1 MKDKVYK
8 FPSIEHFR
16 SVIKEVNHRVRFMGT
31 TEDGNPIYNESE
43 GIMPT
48 LTFRGSVKLHGTNAS
63 IVRVKNQYGNIKTQV
78 QSRTNIITPL
88 KDNAGFATFVTTIDT
103 NQIFDLVKR
112 NSSLSDYDIIQVYG
126 EWCGGNIQKG
136 VALNDLEKMFVI
148 FAVKVDGI
156 WLTDKELKGIKI
168 PEQKVYNILDYPT
181 YEINIDFNNVS
192 EAADIIIKYVEEIET
207 ECPVGK
213 AFGKS
218 GIGEGLVFVC
228 TTEGWRESRFWF
240 KAKGEKHQSS
250 KTKNKVPID
259 IQHVNNINQLV
270 DDFLTES
277 RLNQGIDFLRENHK
291 EISRKSTG
299 DYLRWVFEDVIKEEL
314 DTITGNGFEPKDI
327 SSILSNKARKWFF
340 EEIDKFLV

>member
-1 MKDKVYK
+1 MKEKVYK

-16 SVIKEVNHRVRFMGT
+16 SVIREVNHRVRFRGT
-31 TEDGNPIYNESE
+31 TEDGDPIYDESE

-63 IVRVKNQYGNIKTQV
+63 IVRVKNQHGNIKTQV

-88 KDNAGFATFVTTIDT
+88 KDNAGFATFVTTVDI
-103 NQIFDLVKR
+103 NKLFDSVKR
-112 NSSLSDYDIIQVYG
+112 NSGLSDYNIIQVYG

-136 VALNDLEKMFVI
+136 VALNELEKMFVI
-148 FAVKVDGI
+148 FAIKVDGI
-156 WLTDKELKGIKI
+156 WLKDDDLRNIKM
-168 PEQKVYNILDYPT
+168 PEEKVYNILDYPT

-192 EAADIIIKYVEEIET
+192 ESADIITKYVEDIEK

-228 TTEGWRESRFWF
+228 TTEGWGESRFWF

-259 IQHVNNINQLV
+259 IERVNNINQLV
-270 DDFLTES
+270 DCFLTES
-277 RLNQGIDFLRENHK
+277 RLNQGIDVLIENHK
-291 EISRKSTG
+291 EVSRKSTG
-299 DYLRWVFEDVIKEEL
+299 DYLRWVYEDVVKEEL

-340 EEIDKFLV
+340 EKIDKFLV

>member
-1 MKDKVYK
+1 MKEKVYK

-16 SVIKEVNHRVRFMGT
+16 SVIREVNHRVRFRGT
-31 TEDGNPIYNESE
+31 TEDGDPIYDESE

-63 IVRVKNQYGNIKTQV
+63 IVRFKNQHGNIKTQV

-88 KDNAGFATFVTTIDT
+88 KDNAGFATFVTTVDI
-103 NQIFDLVKR
+103 NKLFDSVKR
-112 NSSLSDYDIIQVYG
+112 NSGLSDYNIIQVYG

-136 VALNDLEKMFVI
+136 VALNELEKMFVI
-148 FAVKVDGI
+148 FAIKVDGI
-156 WLTDKELKGIKI
+156 WLKDDELRNIKM

-192 EAADIIIKYVEEIET
+192 ESADIITKYVEDIEK

-259 IQHVNNINQLV
+259 IERVNNINQLV
-270 DDFLTES
+270 DGFLTES
-277 RLNQGIDFLRENHK
+277 RLNQGIDVLIENHK
-291 EISRKSTG
+291 EVSRKSTG
-299 DYLRWVFEDVIKEEL
+299 DYLRWVYEDVVKEEL

-340 EEIDKFLV
+340 DKIDKFLV

>member
-1 MKDKVYK
+1 MKEKVYK

-16 SVIKEVNHRVRFMGT
+16 SVIREVNHRVRFRGT
-31 TEDGNPIYNESE
+31 TEDGDPIYDESE

-63 IVRVKNQYGNIKTQV
+63 IVRFKNQHGNIKTQV

-88 KDNAGFATFVTTIDT
+88 KDNAGFATFVTTVDI
-103 NQIFDLVKR
+103 NKLFDSVKR
-112 NSSLSDYDIIQVYG
+112 NSGLSDYKIIQVYG

-136 VALNDLEKMFVI
+136 VALNELEKMFVI
-148 FAVKVDGI
+148 FAIKVDGI
-156 WLTDKELKGIKI
+156 WLKDDELRNIKM

-192 EAADIIIKYVEEIET
+192 ESADIITKYVEDIEK

-259 IQHVNNINQLV
+259 IERVNNINQLV
-270 DDFLTES
+270 DGFLTES
-277 RLNQGIDFLRENHK
+277 RLNQGIDVLIENHK
-291 EISRKSTG
+291 EVSRKSTG
-299 DYLRWVFEDVIKEEL
+299 DYLRWVYEDVVKEEL

-340 EEIDKFLV
+340 DKIDKFLV

>member
-1 MKDKVYK
+1 MKEKVYK

-16 SVIKEVNHRVRFMGT
+16 SVIREVNHRVRFRGT
-31 TEDGNPIYNESE
+31 TEDGDPIYDESE

-63 IVRVKNQYGNIKTQV
+63 IVRFKNQHGNIKTQV

-88 KDNAGFATFVTTIDT
+88 KDNAGFATFVTTVDI
-103 NQIFDLVKR
+103 NKLFDSVKR
-112 NSSLSDYDIIQVYG
+112 NSGLSDYNIIQVYG

-136 VALNDLEKMFVI
+136 VALNELEKMFVI
-148 FAVKVDGI
+148 FAIKVDGI
-156 WLTDKELKGIKI
+156 WLKDDELRNIKM

-192 EAADIIIKYVEEIET
+192 ESADIITKYVEDIEK

-259 IQHVNNINQLV
+259 IERVNNINQLV
-270 DDFLTES
+270 DGFLTES
-277 RLNQGIDFLRENHK
+277 RLNQGIDVLIENHK
-291 EISRKSTG
+291 EVSRKSTG
-299 DYLRWVFEDVIKEEL
+299 DYLRWVYEDVVKEEL

-340 EEIDKFLV
+340 ERIDKLLV

>member
-31 TEDGNPIYNESE
+31 TEDGNPIYDESE

-63 IVRVKNQYGNIKTQV
+63 IVRLKNQHGNIKTQV
-78 QSRTNIITPL
+78 QSRTNILTPL
-88 KDNAGFATFVTTIDT
+88 KDNAGFATFVTTIDI
-103 NQIFDLVKR
+103 NQLIDLVKR
-112 NSSLSDYDIIQVYG
+112 NGGLSDYNIIQVYG

-148 FAVKVDGI
+148 FAIKADDI
-156 WLTDKELKGIKI
+156 WFKDDELRNIKI

-192 EAADIIIKYVEEIET
+192 ESADIITKYVEDIEK

-250 KTKNKVPID
+250 KTKKKVPID
-259 IQHVNNINQLV
+259 IERVNNINQLI
-270 DDFLTES
+270 DGFLTES
-277 RLNQGIDFLRENHK
+277 RLNQGIDFLMENHK
-291 EISRKSTG
+291 DVSRKSTG
-299 DYLRWVFEDVIKEEL
+299 DYLRWVYEDVVKEEL

-340 EEIDKFLV
+340 EKIDKLLV

>member
-1 MKDKVYK
+1 MEAKVYK

-16 SVIKEVNHRVRFMGT
+16 SVIKEVNHRIRFRGT
-31 TEDGNPIYNESE
+31 TEDGDPIFDESE

-63 IVRVKNQYGNIKTQV
+63 IVRVKNAYGNIKTQV

-88 KDNAGFATFVTTIDT
+88 KDNAGFATFVTTIEV
-103 NQIFDLVKR
+103 NKLFDLVKR
-112 NSSLSDYDIIQVYG
+112 NGSVSDYNIIKVYG

-148 FAVKVDGI
+148 FAIKVDGI
-156 WLTDKELKGIKI
+156 WLKDHELRNIKM
-168 PEQKVYNILDYPT
+168 PEQRVYNILDYPT
-181 YEINIDFNNVS
+181 YEINIDFNNVT
-192 EAADIIIKYVEEIET
+192 EAADIITKYVEDIEK

-218 GIGEGLVFVC
+218 GTGEGLVFVC
-228 TTEGWRESRFWF
+228 TTEGWGESRFWF
-240 KAKGEKHQSS
+240 KAKGEAHQSS
-250 KTKNKVPID
+250 KTKNKVPVD
-259 IQHVNNINQLV
+259 IERVNDINKLV
-270 DDFLTES
+270 DSFLTES

-299 DYLRWVFEDVIKEEL
+299 EYLRWVYEDVVKEEL

-327 SSILSNKARKWFF
+327 TSILSNKARTWFF
-340 EEIDKFLV
+340 DKIDKLVV